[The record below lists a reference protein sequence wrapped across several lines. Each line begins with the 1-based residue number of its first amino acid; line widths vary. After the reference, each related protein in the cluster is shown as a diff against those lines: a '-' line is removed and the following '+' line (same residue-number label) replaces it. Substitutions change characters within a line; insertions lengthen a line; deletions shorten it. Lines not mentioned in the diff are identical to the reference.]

1 MVHNPLIRR
10 YFFRGMEHGGG
21 ILNFFH
27 ANTSWHDCFFLM
39 FFSLCFCFSFG
50 VKVIINRTF
59 LQGHLDVAT
68 ETTRER
74 SLKNTSWK
82 HKHIRIPVTMLS
94 SAEAELF
101 ALIEGLKE
109 GISSSLIVETV
120 LHGLPQMDQTY
131 QYEFQTGT
139 FHVKLLSDSE
149 GVGNIA
155 RMTGL
160 LRRVWQVWTS
170 GNIPTGKHRGR
181 QSFGDL
187 YAGSVTQLRTL
198 KYLPYLTIVL
208 CHRMTPVK
216 IDGWKMT
223 CPINMVP
230 LQGFQG
236 TFLSFEGCRSWK
248 EKQSLYRIPTKPPQE

>member
-21 ILNFFH
+21 ILIFFH

-82 HKHIRIPVTMLS
+82 HKHIRIPVTMCS

-131 QYEFQTGT
+131 PVWVPDRYFPCEASF
-139 FHVKLLSDSE
+139 
-149 GVGNIA
+149 
-155 RMTGL
+155 R
-160 LRRVWQVWTS
+160 LRRSREHSQNDWIVTSSTTPWTS
-170 GNIPTGKHRGR
+170 GGIPTGKTSRP
-181 QSFGDL
+181 
-187 YAGSVTQLRTL
+187 AELRW
-198 KYLPYLTIVL
+198 PL
-208 CHRMTPVK
+208 CRE
-216 IDGWKMT
+216 
-223 CPINMVP
+223 PIMW
-230 LQGFQG
+230 
-236 TFLSFEGCRSWK
+236 LSFAHWST
-248 EKQSLYRIPTKPPQE
+248 SPT